1 MQLVD
6 KVAVQSRK
14 RIPTSELNRFF
25 AEVCQTHP
33 PPNKGPR
40 MVTIHYLTQARIS
53 PPTFLL
59 FANHPTA
66 VDKSYNRFIA
76 NQLRSRYGFEG
87 TPLRVYVKP
96 KSQGRNRNSGAKK
109 GVVKKG
115 RGAKPT
121 PGPKRG
127 QRNAR
132 RKRN

>member
-1 MQLVD
+1 
-6 KVAVQSRK
+6 
-14 RIPTSELNRFF
+14 
-25 AEVCQTHP
+25 
-33 PPNKGPR
+33 
-40 MVTIHYLTQARIS
+40 MVTIHYLTQARVS

-96 KSQGRNRNSGAKK
+96 KSQGRNRKSGAKK
-109 GVVKKG
+109 GVDK
-115 RGAKPT
+115 RAPKPA

-132 RKRN
+132 RKRR